1 MENELSADVRCPGGL
16 SVLSDRYVAE
26 HLLSLNVI
34 SGAEGLVLSPDDAAA
49 VAANRSQALC
59 DTERVEFGTG
69 ALDMIVSTFC
79 RSSYIS
85 RNNWR
90 DTLSAVVEIFY
101 SAKNETCDL
110 VSDSETVGFLFDAFD
125 GFCAGSLELLSEV
138 ALPEFAAHI
147 RNGGSVENF
156 VLSGDL

>member
-1 MENELSADVRCPGGL
+1 MEKELSADVMRPGGL
-16 SVLSDRYVAE
+16 SVLSDRYVTE
-26 HLLSLNVI
+26 HLLALNDV
-34 SGAEGLVLSPDDAAA
+34 SGAEGLVLSPEDAAA
-49 VAANRSQALC
+49 VVENRSQALY

-79 RSSYIS
+79 RSAYVS
-85 RNNWR
+85 RNNWK

-147 RNGGSVENF
+147 RNGGSAENF
-156 VLSGDL
+156 VLSGNL